1 MKTVGEDLCKIK
13 PCKIE
18 EEDLIVRKRGKQP
31 IGSRKP
37 KSSSGKEQEEEEEGP
52 EVQDHTKKAR
62 K

>member
-37 KSSSGKEQEEEEEGP
+37 KRSSGKEQEEEEEGP
-52 EVQDHTKKAR
+52 EV
-62 K
+62 